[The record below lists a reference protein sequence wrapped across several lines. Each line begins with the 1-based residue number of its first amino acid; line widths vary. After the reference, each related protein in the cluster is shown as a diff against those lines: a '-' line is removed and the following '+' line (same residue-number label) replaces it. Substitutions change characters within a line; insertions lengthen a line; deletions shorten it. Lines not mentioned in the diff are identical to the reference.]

1 MKIKLPFLLTPG
13 IFCWLLGALP
23 AAATVYYVDGGN
35 PAPTPPY
42 TTWATA
48 ATNIQDAVNL
58 TASGDTVLVTNGVYA
73 SSGLVITGGLTNRV
87 ALTNAITVQSV
98 NGPWVTTIYGAGA
111 TIGTKAVRCAWL
123 TNGASLVG
131 FTLAGGATLFSGNN
145 YTTES
150 GGGAWCASSNS
161 MIADCVISSNAANE
175 YGGGVYQGTV
185 VNCLISTNGSLLVG
199 GGASYQSVLVNCT
212 VVSNATVGA
221 ASPLAMTNCIL
232 YYNAG
237 GNYTASGSA
246 FAYCCTTPALA
257 GAGNFTNAPQLFADG
272 VHLAYGSPC
281 FEAGIGTPMGTDIFG
296 QTWSNPPSVGC
307 AEWQPQLVI
316 LPQLSIQFPAGGGFT
331 IGVNAD
337 GQPPITDA
345 WTENGQPIQNNGHF
359 SGARTP
365 MLAVSNPLL
374 SDSGAYQ
381 VVVSNSF
388 GTATSAVLQVTIH
401 CVAASGTAP
410 LPPYSSWTT
419 AATNIQDAINVGQ
432 PGDIILVTNGTYAFG
447 GIAMAGGLT
456 NRVALT
462 NAVIVQ
468 SVNGPWVTTIYG
480 AGATNGS
487 KAVRCA
493 WLTNGA
499 SLVGFTLAAG
509 ATLAGGNNTTYGGG
523 AWCASSNSMIANC
536 VISSNTAYQ
545 YGGGVY
551 QGTVVNC
558 LISSNGS
565 SEAVGASYQSVL
577 INCTVVSNATVGA
590 VGPLAMTNCILYY
603 NAGGNYSA
611 SGSAFA
617 CCCTTPALAGT
628 GNITNSPGLFAD
640 GVHLANNSPCIGA
653 GVGPALGNDI
663 FGQTWSNPPS
673 IGCAEWNPAPA
684 VLIPQIQLTGNPVGF
699 TLSSAATGVPPFS
712 FFWLENGVPV
722 PGGGSFSG
730 VQTASLAASGAN
742 LSDAGIYQLVVS
754 NAFGVVT
761 SGVAQLTMHCVNVS
775 SGNPLAPYSTWA
787 TAATDIQDAISAA
800 APGDI
805 VLVTNGLYAT
815 GGKSEDGVITNR
827 VAVDKA
833 ILVQSLNGSAS
844 TTIQGAWDATST
856 NGPGAIR
863 CVWLTTNAILS
874 GFTVCGG
881 ATRAYSAGGQSI
893 YGGGIWGPVPYGT
906 PLATVA
912 NCLIVSNAAAY
923 LGGGAGGVNLNYC
936 TLATNLVF
944 SVSTG
949 GGGGAYLC
957 TLENCYV
964 AGNLATGSATLNGG
978 GVSGCKLTN
987 CAVVGNSASW
997 YGGGAYSSTLI
1008 NCTVTGNQVL
1018 VPNTSSSYGGGVA
1031 NSTLANCIV
1040 YGNANSDTAYPYSSN
1055 YYGGT
1060 ITYSC
1065 TLPAVSGTGNIAANP
1080 LLLPDGLHLAAN
1092 SPCIGA
1098 GNSNVV
1104 SGVDLE
1110 GQPWNTP
1117 PSMGCVEWQPAPLMF
1132 APPGFQP
1139 DWPAHGLI
1147 CAAVVAGQAPFTAFW
1162 TKDGQ
1167 PVQGNGHYSTSGT
1180 TSLTINNL
1188 GPADGG
1194 AYQVVVTNSYGSATS
1209 TVSQLV
1215 VHAVNA
1221 AGTLPVAPY
1230 ATWATAATNIQD
1242 AINVASAGDV
1252 VLVTNGVY
1260 ACGGLVL
1267 SGGLTNRV
1275 AINQA
1280 LTVMS
1285 VNGAAATEI
1294 QGAWDPN
1301 SGNGPEAVRCA
1312 YIANGAWLIGF
1323 TLANGATLATG
1334 AGPVESGGG
1343 IYCLST
1349 AGAASNCVL
1358 SNNSAIYGGG
1368 FANGTLGNSLVIE
1381 NQANYG
1387 GGAFSADLVNCTV
1400 SGNIAILPGKGAGIC
1415 ANPGYFV
1422 ENCIVVENYDYFL
1435 PNLDNY
1441 FYQRGESGIVFSNSC
1456 SSPIMPGTGNTNV
1469 DPQLMD
1475 LYHIATTSPCRG
1487 AGNAAYASGADLDG
1501 EPWNN
1506 PPSIGCEEVVVSNLV
1521 GPLSVSIATGWT
1533 NVLVNRTG
1541 SYGGFFTGRA
1551 ASDAW
1556 NFGDGVIVTNVGPY
1570 AFHSWANAGLYPVT
1584 FTAYNNDNPA
1594 GVSTGILVN
1603 VEPLN
1608 PPQLQIAGVTNNTF
1622 QFQFTGQTNATY
1634 VIQYTTNL
1642 VPPVTWNTL
1651 QTLYFNSQAALQI
1664 SDAAAT
1670 NQTRFYRVSVQ

>member
-1 MKIKLPFLLTPG
+1 MKIKSLIRLIPG

-23 AAATVYYVDGGN
+23 AAATVYYVNGGN
-35 PAPTPPY
+35 PAPTPPF

-58 TASGDTVLVTNGVYA
+58 TSNGDTVLVTNGVYA

-98 NGPWVTTIYGAGA
+98 NGPWVTTIYGGGA
-111 TIGTKAVRCAWL
+111 TIGNNAVRCAWL

-161 MIADCVISSNAANE
+161 MIANCVISSNTAYQ

-337 GQPPITDA
+337 GQPPLTDA

-359 SGARTP
+359 SGATTP

-447 GIAMAGGLT
+447 GIAMPGGLT

-509 ATLAGGNNTTYGGG
+509 ATLAGGNNTTSGGG

-558 LISSNGS
+558 LISSNGPS
-565 SEAVGASYQSVL
+565 AAGGASYHSVL

-603 NAGGNYSA
+603 NAGGNYTA

-617 CCCTTPALAGT
+617 YCCTTPVLAGT

-640 GVHLANNSPCIGA
+640 GAHLVNNSPCIGA

-684 VLIPQIQLTGNPVGF
+684 VSIPQIQLTGNPVGF

-730 VQTASLAASGAN
+730 VQTASLAAPGNN
-742 LSDAGIYQLVVS
+742 LSDAGMYQLVVS

-761 SGVAQLTMHCVNVS
+761 SGVAQLTMHCVNAS

-787 TAATDIQDAISAA
+787 TAATAIQDAISAA

-815 GGKSEDGVITNR
+815 GGISMDGIITNR
-827 VAVDKA
+827 VSVNKA
-833 ILVQSLNGSAS
+833 LLVQSANGPAA
-844 TTIQGAWDATST
+844 TIIQGAWDPTATT
-856 NGPGAIR
+856 GPGAVR
-863 CVWLTTNAILS
+863 CAWLTTNAILA
-874 GFTVCGG
+874 GFTLTGG
-881 ATRAYSAGGQSI
+881 ATRETSGYSGD
-893 YGGGIWGPVPYGT
+893 GGGVWGAQERS
-906 PLATVA
+906 ATVA
-912 NCLIVSNAAAY
+912 NCVIASNAAWFIGGGAY
-923 LGGGAGGVNLNYC
+923 NVTLENCLVATNVNGSYYSTSGGGGAGNCILVNC
-936 TLATNLVF
+936 SLVDNVVNG
-944 SVSTG
+944 SY
-949 GGGGAYLC
+949 GGGGAYDCSLV
-957 TLENCYV
+957 NCALV
-964 AGNLATGSATLNGG
+964 GNLCHYDGGAAYGGNLVNCTISANTASGYSTGYGAAVYGAT
-978 GVSGCKLTN
+978 LTN
-987 CAVVGNSASW
+987 CIVFGNFSATS
-997 YGGGAYSSTLI
+997 Y
-1008 NCTVTGNQVL
+1008 
-1018 VPNTSSSYGGGVA
+1018 PNT
-1031 NSTLANCIV
+1031 
-1040 YGNANSDTAYPYSSN
+1040 N
-1055 YYGGT
+1055 YA
-1060 ITYSC
+1060 SC
-1065 TLPAVSGTGNIAANP
+1065 TMVNCCSVPLPAGPGNLSANP
-1080 LLLPDGLHLAAN
+1080 LLLADGIHLSPG

-1098 GNSNVV
+1098 GNSSVV
-1104 SGVDLE
+1104 SGTDID
-1110 GQPWNTP
+1110 GQPWNNP
-1117 PSMGCVEWQPAPLMF
+1117 PSIGCDEWYPTPVIALQ
-1132 APPGFQP
+1132 PGFQVGL
-1139 DWPAHGLI
+1139 PAGGLTWNML
-1147 CAAVVAGQAPFTAFW
+1147 VAGQPPFTCFW
-1162 TKDGQ
+1162 NQNGNLLSDDGHH
-1167 PVQGNGHYSTSGT
+1167 VGSST
-1180 TSLTINNL
+1180 TSMALNQF
-1188 GPADGG
+1188 GPGDAGLF
-1194 AYQVVVTNSYGSATS
+1194 QVVVSNAFGMATS
-1209 TVSQLV
+1209 QVAQIV
-1215 VHAVNA
+1215 IHAVNA
-1221 AGTLPVAPY
+1221 ASVTPAAPY
-1230 ATWATAATNIQD
+1230 ATWATAAATIQD
-1242 AINVASAGDV
+1242 AINAAVGGDI

-1260 ACGGLVL
+1260 SRGGLMV
-1267 SGGLTNRV
+1267 SGALTNR
-1275 AINQA
+1275 AA
-1280 LTVMS
+1280 LIVPVTVVS
-1285 VNGAAATEI
+1285 VNGFSATVI
-1294 QGAWDPN
+1294 QGAWDPV
-1301 SGNGPEAVRCA
+1301 SGNGPDAVRCA
-1312 YIANGAWLIGF
+1312 YIMDGARLMGF
-1323 TLANGATLATG
+1323 TLTNGATLATG
-1334 AGPVESGGG
+1334 DAGWGGPQESGGG
-1343 IYCLST
+1343 IYCTSSN
-1349 AGAASNCVL
+1349 GVAANCVL
-1358 SNNSAIYGGG
+1358 VNNTAIWGGG
-1368 FANGTLGNSLVIE
+1368 IANGTLNNSLVYG
-1381 NQANYG
+1381 NSAAQQG
-1387 GGAFSADLVNCTV
+1387 GGALDANLNNCTV
-1400 SGNIAILPGKGAGIC
+1400 EENSVPVLGGAGVYAYVKC
-1415 ANPGYFV
+1415 FV
-1422 ENCIVVENYDYFL
+1422 RNSIV
-1435 PNLDNY
+1435 LDNY
-1441 FYQRGESGIVFSNSC
+1441 DLYGGFDDYKQNFAPTFLDSFTSSTTVLGEPN
-1456 SSPIMPGTGNTNV
+1456 
-1469 DPQLMD
+1469 PQLLD
-1475 LYHIATTSPCRG
+1475 KYHLAISSPCRG
-1487 AGNAAYASGADLDG
+1487 AGGAAYATGTDLDG
-1501 EPWNN
+1501 EAWNN

-1521 GPLSVSIATGWT
+1521 GPLSVNIATGWT
-1533 NVLVNRTG
+1533 NLLVNRTG
-1541 SYGGFFTGRA
+1541 SYGGFITGRA
-1551 ASDAW
+1551 AGDAW
-1556 NFGDGVIVTNVGPY
+1556 NFGDGVIDTNVGPY
-1570 AFHSWANAGLYPVT
+1570 DYHSWANAGLYPVT

-1634 VIQYTTNL
+1634 VIQFTTNL

-1670 NQTRFYRVSVQ
+1670 NLTRFYRVSVQ